1 MRRPSLSGRQ
11 PSRGVPLPASCGD
24 ALVARMLDPAAVA
37 ARREAVSAATHQK
50 RYDGDSWTSTL
61 LVVGPRALDRIRLPW
76 ACVMAVTLVWTVPV
90 MSSGQ
95 RGRVNLEQFVSAYN
109 LVLTTLSFL
118 LVFRMNRAAV
128 RFWDCRQMWGKLI
141 EVGRQLTAGAA
152 LHCRHAPAARDA
164 LAAWTCAFA
173 VGSKDLLRGN
183 AALDAAQLRGI
194 LSAADAA
201 AASQAAHM
209 PLYCAAAMRAALAA
223 ALGPA
228 GMSPAEAE
236 APAAVAVATAT
247 HRAACLRTLDVHVDE
262 LIGQVGGMER
272 IRATPLPLVYVAHL
286 RTFLLCYLLFM
297 PLVYVGHWQWGTI
310 PAMALVAFALL
321 GVEGAAAEC
330 ESPFEQRANHLAM
343 DAYAAA
349 LVANVAEILTVAEVH
364 AAAPWAQPY
373 EAQHRELKAP
383 PPAPRLSLGAKPLPP
398 HAAIAVLP
406 PS

>member
-1 MRRPSLSGRQ
+1 MPTRRLSVSGMRP
-11 PSRGVPLPASCGD
+11 GVQLPASCRD

-37 ARREAVSAATHQK
+37 ARREAVARSTCKK
-50 RYDGDSWTSTL
+50 RYDGDSWFSTL
-61 LVVGPRALDRIRLPW
+61 LVVNARALDRIRLPW
-76 ACVMAVTLVWTVPV
+76 ACVMAVTLLWTVPV
-90 MSSGQ
+90 MASGQ
-95 RGRVNLEQFVSAYN
+95 SARVNLEQFVSAYN

-152 LHCRHAPAARDA
+152 QHCRERPAARDA

-173 VGSKDLLRGN
+173 VASKDLLRGN
-183 AALDAAQLRGI
+183 AVLDAAQLQGI
-194 LSAADAA
+194 LGTADAA
-201 AASQAAHM
+201 AASQAVHM
-209 PLYCAAAMRAALAA
+209 PLYCAAAMRAALVA
-223 ALGPA
+223 ALGPSA
-228 GMSPAEAE
+228 LSPAEAD

-247 HRAACLRTLDVHVDE
+247 HRAACMRTLDVHVDE

-272 IRATPLPLVYVAHL
+272 IRATPLPLVYVTHL

-297 PLVYVGHWQWGTI
+297 PLVYVSHWRWGTI
-310 PAMALVAFALL
+310 PAMALVSFALL

-349 LVANVAEILTVAEVH
+349 LIANVAEILAAAEVH

-373 EAQHRELKAP
+373 EAQQREAQA

-398 HAAIAVLP
+398 HAAIAMP
-406 PS
+406 PR

>member
-1 MRRPSLSGRQ
+1 MSAARMSASKGGGL
-11 PSRGVPLPASCGD
+11 PLPASCAD
-24 ALVARMLDPAAVA
+24 ALVSRMLAPDAVA
-37 ARREAVSAATHQK
+37 SRREAVAAASACHQ
-50 RYDGDSWTSTL
+50 RYDGSDYIGTVL
-61 LVVGPRALDRIRLPW
+61 LLRARALDRIRKPW
-76 ACVMAVTLVWTVPV
+76 LCVMAVTLLWVVPV
-90 MSSGQ
+90 MSARASGHI
-95 RGRVNLEQFVSAYN
+95 NLDQFVGAYN

-118 LVFRMNRAAV
+118 LVFRLNRAAI
-128 RFWDCRQMWGKLI
+128 RFWSCRQLWGKLI

-173 VGSKDLLRGN
+173 VASKDLLRGN
-183 AALDAAQLRGI
+183 AALDAAQPRGI
-194 LSAADAA
+194 LSSHDCA
-201 AASQAAHM
+201 AASQARHM
-209 PLYCAAAMRAALAA
+209 PLFCAAAMRAALVTALGPGALSAAEADAPLAA
-223 ALGPA
+223 AL
-228 GMSPAEAE
+228 
-236 APAAVAVATAT
+236 ATAT

-330 ESPFEQRANHLAM
+330 ESPFALRANHLAM

-349 LVANVAEILTVAEVH
+349 LIANVAEVLVAAEVH
-364 AAAPWAQPY
+364 ATAPWAQPADARLR
-373 EAQHRELKAP
+373 EAQ
-383 PPAPRLSLGAKPLPP
+383 PAQRRSLGAMPLP
-398 HAAIAVLP
+398 HAAIAMP
-406 PS
+406 PG

>member
-1 MRRPSLSGRQ
+1 MALRRLSLTGLR
-11 PSRGVPLPASCGD
+11 PGVPLPPSCRD

-37 ARREAVSAATHQK
+37 ARREAVAAGTCQK
-50 RYDGDSWTSTL
+50 RYDGDSWSSTL
-61 LVVGPRALDRIRLPW
+61 FIVNGRALDRIRLPW
-76 ACVMAVTLVWTVPV
+76 ACVMGVTLLWTVPV
-90 MSSGQ
+90 MASGQ
-95 RGRVNLEQFVSAYN
+95 SARVNLEQFVSAYN

-141 EVGRQLTAGAA
+141 EVGRQLSAGAA
-152 LHCRHAPAARDA
+152 QHCRHAPAARDA

-173 VGSKDLLRGN
+173 VASKDLLRGN

-194 LSAADAA
+194 ISTAEAGC
-201 AASQAAHM
+201 ASQAVHM

-228 GMSPAEAE
+228 ALSPAEAD
-236 APAAVAVATAT
+236 APAAVAMATAT

-272 IRATPLPLVYVAHL
+272 IRATPLPLVYVTHL

-297 PLVYVGHWQWGTI
+297 PLVYVSHWQWGTI
-310 PAMALVAFALL
+310 PAMALVSFALL

-330 ESPFEQRANHLAM
+330 ESPFAQRSNHLAM

-349 LVANVAEILTVAEVH
+349 LIANVAEILTAAEVH

-373 EAQHRELKAP
+373 DAQQRETQ
-383 PPAPRLSLGAKPLPP
+383 PPAPRLSLGAKPLP
-398 HAAIAVLP
+398 HATIAMP
-406 PS
+406 PR